1 VQREIAA
8 ARFALLAMTTSHK
21 GHIVSGIVSRIYR
34 RLLIAFGFAPMPPRP
49 RPVVLCILDGWGE
62 RPDADD
68 NAIARA
74 KTPVW
79 HQLMARWPHAH
90 LEASEHFVGLPDG
103 QMGNSEVGHTNIG
116 AGRVVMQDLP
126 RIDDAI
132 ATGKIAD
139 MPGLREFIAKTKAGT
154 GTAHIFG
161 LMSPGGVHSHQ
172 GQIAALCR
180 ILAKAGLKVTVHAA
194 LDGRD
199 TPPKSALGYLKQ
211 FKADTEGAGDI
222 EIATISGRYYAMDRD
237 KRWDR
242 VEKAY
247 AMLAVGAGHKALDP
261 IAAVEAAYE
270 RGETD
275 EFALPTAIGDW
286 AGMKSGDG
294 LLLANFRAD
303 RIREIAAALLDPGFS
318 GFSRAKLI
326 DFSAALGLVEY
337 SEELNRFL
345 GTLFP
350 PDNLD
355 DTFGEIVSRAG
366 LTQLRIAETEKYAH
380 VTFFFNGGRETVFPG
395 EERILVPSPKVATYD
410 KQPQMSAPE
419 VTDKVVAA
427 IQSGKFDVV
436 VMNYANTDMVGHT
449 GLFDAA
455 EHAVEAVDS
464 CLGRLAQAV
473 ETAGGTLVITADHGN
488 AETMRDP
495 ETGEP
500 HTAHTTNP
508 VPFIVVNGPASVR
521 QVQNGRLADVAPTL
535 LALLALPRPEA
546 MTGHSLLG
554 AADTRQRAAE

>member
-1 VQREIAA
+1 MAN
-8 ARFALLAMTTSHK
+8 
-21 GHIVSGIVSRIYR
+21 
-34 RLLIAFGFAPMPPRP
+34 RP

-62 RPDADD
+62 RPDAAD
-68 NAIARA
+68 NAITQA

-79 HQLMARWPHAH
+79 HRLMARWPHSH
-90 LEASEHFVGLPDG
+90 LDASEHYVGLPDG
-103 QMGNSEVGHTNIG
+103 QMGNSEVGHTNLG

-132 ATGKIAD
+132 ATGKIAA
-139 MPGLREFIAKTKAGT
+139 MPPLVEFIAKVKAQAESKT
-154 GTAHIFG
+154 GGVAHVLG

-180 ILAKAGLKVTVHAA
+180 ILAGAGLNVAVHAV

-199 TPPKSALGYLKQ
+199 TPPQSALGYLGQ

-222 EIATISGRYYAMDRD
+222 AIATVSGRYFAMDRD

-247 AMLAVGAGHKALDP
+247 LMLAQGVGHKAVDP
-261 IAAVEAAYE
+261 LAGVEAAYA

-275 EFALPTAIGDW
+275 EFVLPTAIGEW
-286 AGMKSGDG
+286 AGMQSGDG
-294 LLLANFRAD
+294 LLVANFRAD
-303 RIREIAAALLDPGFS
+303 RIREIGAALLDPGFT
-318 GFSRAKLI
+318 GFARDKLI
-326 DFSAALGLVEY
+326 DFSGALGLVEY
-337 SEELNRFL
+337 SEELNPFL
-345 GTLFP
+345 ATLFAP
-350 PDNLD
+350 ENLD
-355 DTFGEIVSRAG
+355 DTLGEVVSRAG

-410 KQPQMSAPE
+410 QQPQMSAPE

-436 VMNYANTDMVGHT
+436 VLNYANTDMVGHT
-449 GLFDAA
+449 GLIPAA
-455 EHAVEAVDS
+455 EHAVEAVDA

-473 ETAGGTLVITADHGN
+473 EAAGGTLVVTADHGN
-488 AETMRDP
+488 AEMMRDP
-495 ETGEP
+495 ETGAP
-500 HTAHTTNP
+500 HTAHTLNP
-508 VPFIVVNGPASVR
+508 VPFIVVNAPASVR
-521 QVQNGRLADVAPTL
+521 RVANGRLADVAPTL
-535 LALLALPRPEA
+535 LSLLGIAQPEV

-554 AADTRQRAAE
+554 GDARMRAAE